1 MKARGMTIAAEKIF
15 ENNIKKWLHS
25 VGIYPAG
32 YPDHKKTVPAVGWY
46 VKIWGGG
53 YQKSGIA
60 DLLLNVNGYFVAAEL
75 KAPNGTPSELQ
86 LKNIRDI
93 NATRGFGFALYPSA
107 FESFKRFIIDLTAD
121 TYNRDEI
128 PEIWK

>member
-1 MKARGMTIAAEKIF
+1 MGAEKTF
-15 ENNIKKWLHS
+15 ENRVKNWLHS
-25 VGIYPAG
+25 IGIYPAG

-60 DLLLNVNGYFVAAEL
+60 DLILNVKGYFVAAEL

-93 NATRGFGFALYPSA
+93 NATCGFAFVLYPSA
-107 FESFKRFIIDLTAD
+107 FEAFKQFIEGLQ
-121 TYNRDEI
+121 RDEFSREQI